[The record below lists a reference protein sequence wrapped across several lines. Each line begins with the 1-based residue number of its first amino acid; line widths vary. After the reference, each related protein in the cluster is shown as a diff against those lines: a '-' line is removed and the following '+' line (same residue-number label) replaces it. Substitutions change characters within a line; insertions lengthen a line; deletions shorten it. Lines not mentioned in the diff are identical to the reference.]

1 MEYNHDQIIQIE
13 EYAQLFLKISEIA
26 ILADIDE
33 DTLRNDI
40 GNKFHPIHKT
50 YYRAK
55 LSKIA
60 MLRKQEIEQAELGS
74 SVAIELVSKYIQE
87 QQIDE

>member
-1 MEYNHDQIIQIE
+1 MEYNHDQMQLIE
-13 EYAQLFLKISEIA
+13 QYAQLFLKISDIA
-26 ILADIDE
+26 ILMDVDPDE
-33 DTLRNDI
+33 LRNDI
-40 GNKFHPIHKT
+40 GNKFHTVHKT

-74 SVAIELVSKYIQE
+74 SVAIEMVSKYIQE